1 MITGISMLKNL
12 PNMNFFSK
20 HSSAKNLNNFLPHKS
35 FNNKSKKN
43 YKFNDINP
51 IHSDRN
57 FNNTKTRNYKTPNR
71 QYQSKR
77 KNAYMNLNS
86 VKIPNSFKNPKKI
99 ESFFRES
106 NSNTNSNSLLNSF
119 KYISSPLIIQQNSDK
134 NSFSPNIIKNQSKKT
149 LILDL
154 DETLVHSAFYPF
166 QIKSDI
172 ILKINLDGKSHII
185 YVLKRPN
192 LDFFLKKISELYNVI
207 IFTASL
213 SEYAEPLIDIL
224 DPEKKFGRMFRQN
237 CIKKNGFY
245 IKDLNQFG
253 NNFKD
258 IIIIDNNPISFIMN
272 RDNGLPIMTWYENMN
287 DDELI
292 KFIPLLEFLSKTEDV
307 RPIIN
312 QIVNREKN
320 EIDFNIVKKIVS
332 NYKYINDKE
341 NYKNNDDFNN
351 LNVIEKPININIY
364 NKENI
369 DINSNNAKFNNIN
382 SNYLSNKN
390 QKTANLPNENNKLF
404 YSLSNMSYDEIQN
417 EGYIEYNNL
426 NNENTPINNMNI
438 FNKYSK
444 NLIKNKNKINLF
456 MRTKEIFNL
465 SNFNEK
471 NKLFQIENNK
481 QIDDD
486 NFNKKNNNK
495 DNNDYN
501 KFSKA
506 NDNKII
512 KKGINKN
519 NNLYNFDYGSGKNI
533 YNLQSNNNFNNSVD
547 LKENFY
553 KNNEYKNKKQNI
565 LFKYQE
571 QTKIKQHSYD
581 KINNINFGKNLEKSI
596 NNISSYRYNSTLNKK
611 IPKNFN
617 LLYSNIYHQNQLYKK
632 PINLKEKN
640 NSQNNYEIEKIM
652 KEEIKEE
659 SKVDNSYLKKINER
673 KERLK
678 EIKRKIEEINEDL
691 KNTEKAYYKDGKINN
706 NNSKTS
712 RYIFQRMK
720 LNNKDE
726 KSINEDINIKSYRAQ
741 IIDTNI
747 NKSGNFENIDS
758 YKKENLFSKKNI
770 YSNINIYRNSK
781 YLYEHKSDS
790 TSINKQYS
798 KRKEKYSYFKDNNL
812 KNEKIKK
819 NSFKY
824 ISNDIIK
831 RAIEQSIK
839 N

>member
-1 MITGISMLKNL
+1 MLKNCL
-12 PNMNFFSK
+12 NSNIYN
-20 HSSAKNLNNFLPHKS
+20 SAKNLNSYLPITR
-35 FNNKSKKN
+35 NNKSKKN
-43 YKFNDINP
+43 YKFNDLNP
-51 IHSDRN
+51 VHSEKKYIGN
-57 FNNTKTRNYKTPNR
+57 KTRNYKTPDR
-71 QYQSKR
+71 QYNKSK
-77 KNAYMNLNS
+77 NISNSCMNLKLVNIPNSSRNPTKSESIFSSQINSNILLNS
-86 VKIPNSFKNPKKI
+86 VRYVSSPILIEKNKSK
-99 ESFFRES
+99 
-106 NSNTNSNSLLNSF
+106 
-119 KYISSPLIIQQNSDK
+119 ISSHKKPINTY
-134 NSFSPNIIKNQSKKT
+134 NKKT

-369 DINSNNAKFNNIN
+369 DINNAKFNNIN